1 MTHIVAIG
9 GGEITDGETSGID
22 RRVVASADGTRPT
35 ALFVPTA
42 SGDAAGYCEAF
53 HRYYGD
59 DLGCETTTLRLVDDP
74 DDDAAVERKLAAAD
88 LVYVGGG
95 DTAAMLDRWR
105 ERGVAGRLRAAARD
119 GTVLAGLSAGALC
132 WFDGGLGDAIPGA
145 EYAPLDALGWVD
157 GLRFTPHAHAER
169 RRAFAD
175 ALRGTGATGL
185 ALTDRAAVEV
195 RDDEYRI
202 LTDGDD
208 AAAYVLADLGGRV
221 VSERVEATSFRPL
234 DDLGYRFGAD

>member
-9 GGEITDGETSGID
+9 GGEIADGETSGID
-22 RRVVASADGTRPT
+22 RRIVAAADGASPT

-42 SGDAAGYCEAF
+42 SGDAAGYRETF
-53 HRYYGD
+53 HDYYGD
-59 DLGCETTTLRLVDDP
+59 ELGCETEVLRLVDDP
-74 DDDAAVERKLAAAD
+74 DDDAAIERKIAAAD

-95 DTAAMLDRWR
+95 DTLSMLDRWR
-105 ERGVAGRLRAAARD
+105 ERGVDERLRQAAED

-132 WFDGGLGDAIPGA
+132 WFEGGLGDAHPDV
-145 EYAPLDALGWVD
+145 EYAPLDALGWID

-175 ALRGTGATGL
+175 ALRGTGAAGL

-195 RDDEYRI
+195 RDGEYRI
-202 LTDGDD
+202 LTDDDD
-208 AAAYVLADLGGRV
+208 ATAYVLADLGDRV
-221 VSERVEATSFRPL
+221 VCERVDATSFRPL
-234 DDLGYRFGAD
+234 ADLGYRFGAD